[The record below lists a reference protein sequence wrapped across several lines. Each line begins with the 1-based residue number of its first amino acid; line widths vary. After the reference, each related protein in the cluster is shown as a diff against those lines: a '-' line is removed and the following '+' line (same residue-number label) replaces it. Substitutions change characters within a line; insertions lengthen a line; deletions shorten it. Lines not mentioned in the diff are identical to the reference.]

1 MNESQVND
9 AIISQFAVRLNKQS
23 GAWRGLGL
31 VLDLHGADL
40 SKSLW
45 SNLDLRRAIF
55 NGADMR
61 DIDLRGCLL
70 AGADLTRAQ
79 LEKAD
84 VSGSDLTTAQLAKAV
99 PGQGYLTS

>member
-1 MNESQVND
+1 
-9 AIISQFAVRLNKQS
+9 
-23 GAWRGLGL
+23 
-31 VLDLHGADL
+31 
-40 SKSLW
+40 
-45 SNLDLRRAIF
+45 
-55 NGADMR
+55 MR